1 CCSLMRQLV
10 SGARAEQILAPGW
23 GHRLLQE
30 KCCRCRRWALVNN
43 HLAISIQ
50 PSRKIHTEHPQDESS
65 REHVQLVQAAATY
78 PPENSVEDSE
88 NGNDGNSIGRERL
101 GESVHG
107 MPAPRCYSPDGC
119 GQSDL
124 CPRQVGQQI
133 LQ

>member
-1 CCSLMRQLV
+1 MHFCEGVVDRR
-10 SGARAEQILAPGW
+10 ARAILAPRHGLASRTW
-23 GHRLLQE
+23 
-30 KCCRCRRWALVNN
+30 RCWRRALVNN

-50 PSRKIHTEHPQDESS
+50 PSRKIHTEHPEDESG

-88 NGNDGNSIGRERL
+88 NDNDGNSIGRERL
-101 GESVHG
+101 CESVHG

-124 CPRQVGQQI
+124 CQEQI
-133 LQ
+133 GPQNLQ